1 VLGERLT
8 LLFKK
13 VQIALI
19 AKRRRIMKKTA
30 AIITACMMT
39 FALSACSGPNYVMHT
54 NDGRTIVSDGKPKTD
69 DETGMISYKDANG
82 NKQQINRTDVKEM
95 VALEK

>member
-1 VLGERLT
+1 
-8 LLFKK
+8 
-13 VQIALI
+13 
-19 AKRRRIMKKTA
+19 MKKIA
-30 AIITACMMT
+30 AVFSACLLT

-69 DETGMISYKDANG
+69 DETGMISYTDANG

-95 VALEK
+95 VALED